1 MEKDTRGASRSVLIR
16 PDPTLVAAKA
26 KQKHRL
32 IIDWKPPTP
41 EEFRK
46 GLRRATFVLPLV
58 TLVVLIGALW
68 AVSLHPL
75 ELIDGQIFLQSSSS
89 SYPISGAIA
98 TEVAR
103 GKHTTTPQEFIEFTL
118 PYASRAHDTLHWPV
132 SVILAQWAVEH
143 GWRLPDFDGFNFGN
157 EKAIGGEPAEQ
168 HGFAYAITP
177 EDGLRQYLHVASLS
191 FYSSVGQASSAD
203 AAARA
208 LGRSPWDE
216 GHYTHTGDPGSSL
229 LDVMRAYNLYRYD
242 T

>member
-1 MEKDTRGASRSVLIR
+1 MLIR

-26 KQKHRL
+26 KQKHRWAVE
-32 IIDWKPPTP
+32 WKPPTP
-41 EEFRK
+41 EELRK
-46 GLRRATFVLPLV
+46 RLRRAAFALPVV
-58 TLVVLIGALW
+58 TLVVLLGTLW
-68 AVSLHPL
+68 LVSLHPIELL
-75 ELIDGQIFLQSSSS
+75 EGQIFVQSSSS
-89 SYPISGAIA
+89 SYPISGALA

-103 GKHTTTPQEFIEFTL
+103 GKHTATPQEFIEFTL
-118 PYASRAHDTLHWPV
+118 PYAQRAHATLHWPV

-168 HGFAYAITP
+168 HGFAYAVTP
-177 EDGLRQYLHVASLS
+177 EDGLRQYLRVATLS
-191 FYSSVGQASSAD
+191 FYGSVGQATGAD

-229 LDVMRAYNLYRYD
+229 LDLMRAFNLYRYD